1 MTSGQTADSAEMD
14 HPTLGPSVA
23 IYDHRRGAQ
32 RHLLM
37 AVVMAAGGI
46 LGLLV
51 GGNDLR
57 TGEIATAVVLLVAG
71 VALLLYGVTEVR
83 ATVKRFG
90 TPVRLVVGE
99 GGFEDASVDEPIA
112 WDEVESIG
120 FEKVGRGQPGAVRV
134 QLRAPGE
141 FADQHAL
148 SRQARLMLRI
158 NNGGLYLARG
168 ARMPAAEVLDLM
180 SDRLAGYLR
189 SRKPPPA
196 PAQRIR
202 RRTSR
207 H

>member
-1 MTSGQTADSAEMD
+1 MTSGQQADSIEIE
-14 HPTLGPSVA
+14 HPTLGPCVA
-23 IYDHRRGAQ
+23 IHDDRRGAQ

-37 AVVMAAGGI
+37 AAVMAAGGV

-57 TGEIATAVVLLVAG
+57 TNEAATGVVLVVAG

-83 ATVKRFG
+83 ATAKRLG
-90 TPVRLVVGE
+90 TSVRLAVGE
-99 GGFEDASVDEPIA
+99 DGFEETSVDGPIF
-112 WDEVESIG
+112 WEEVESIG

-134 QLRAPGE
+134 QLRSPGE
-141 FADQHAL
+141 FADQPAL
-148 SRQARLMLRI
+148 SRQARLMLRV
-158 NNGGLYLARG
+158 NNGGLYVARG
-168 ARMPAAEVLDLM
+168 ARMPASDVLDLM
-180 SDRLAGYLR
+180 SDRLTAHLR
-189 SRKPPPA
+189 VRKPPPS

>member
-23 IYDHRRGAQ
+23 ISDDRRGAQ

-57 TGEIATAVVLLVAG
+57 TGEAATGVILVVAG

-83 ATVKRFG
+83 ATVKRLG
-90 TPVRLVVGE
+90 SPVRLVVGE
-99 GGFEDASVDEPIA
+99 GGFEDASVDGPIA

-134 QLRAPGE
+134 QLRAPRE
-141 FADQHAL
+141 FADRHGL

-158 NNGGLYLARG
+158 NSGGLYLARG

-180 SDRLAGYLR
+180 SERLTGHLR
-189 SRKPPPA
+189 SRKPPAA

>member
-1 MTSGQTADSAEMD
+1 MTSGQPADSGEMD

-23 IYDHRRGAQ
+23 IYDDRRGAQ
-32 RHLLM
+32 RHMLM

-57 TGEIATAVVLLVAG
+57 TGEAATGVVLVVAG
-71 VALLLYGVTEVR
+71 LALLLYGVTETR
-83 ATVKRFG
+83 ATAKRLG

-99 GGFEDASVDEPIA
+99 GGFEDASVDGPIA

-148 SRQARLMLRI
+148 SRQARLML
-158 NNGGLYLARG
+158 GSTTADCTWLVEHGFL
-168 ARMPAAEVLDLM
+168 
-180 SDRLAGYLR
+180 
-189 SRKPPPA
+189 PPTFW
-196 PAQRIR
+196 
-202 RRTSR
+202 TS
-207 H
+207 

>member
-1 MTSGQTADSAEMD
+1 MD
-14 HPTLGPSVA
+14 HATLGPSVA
-23 IYDHRRGAQ
+23 IYDDRRGAQ
-32 RHLLM
+32 RHFLM

-71 VALLLYGVTEVR
+71 VALLSYGVTEVR
-83 ATVKRFG
+83 ATVRRLG

-99 GGFEDASVDEPIA
+99 GGFEDLSMAGPIA
-112 WDEVESIG
+112 WDEIESIG

-134 QLRAPGE
+134 QLRAPRE
-141 FADQHAL
+141 FADHHGL

-168 ARMPAAEVLDLM
+168 ARMPAADVLDLM
-180 SDRLAGYLR
+180 SERLTGHLR
-189 SRKPPPA
+189 SRKPPAA

>member
-1 MTSGQTADSAEMD
+1 MTPGQRADSIEMD

-23 IYDHRRGAQ
+23 IYDDRRGAQ

-57 TGEIATAVVLLVAG
+57 TSEAATGVVLVVAG

-83 ATVKRFG
+83 ATAKRFG

-99 GGFEDASVDEPIA
+99 SGFEDASVDGPIA
-112 WDEVESIG
+112 WDEVETIG

-134 QLRAPGE
+134 QLRASGD

-168 ARMPAAEVLDLM
+168 TRVPAADVLDLM
-180 SDRLAGYLR
+180 SDRLAAHLR
-189 SRKPPPA
+189 NLRPAAA